1 MSDRKRSLGGA
12 IIGGTLSILLLVAA
26 GFLFLNQQYVKDQV
40 VVWAYT
46 PSSEVVAIED
56 RIDLTSSGTFHFRA
70 TQPEVANSETFNQ
83 DCPRQEVASP
93 ILGCYTSD
101 HRIYIYDITNKQL
114 DGLEEVTAAHEM
126 LHAAWQRMSS
136 DEQVRVGSLL
146 KTEYQKH
153 TDDTSLVERMGY
165 YQRTEPGEFEN
176 ELHSIL
182 GTEIKSLSP
191 ELEAYYK
198 QYFNV
203 RQKVVELHENYDA
216 VFEALRK
223 EADTL
228 YNEMTTLGASID
240 ARTVQYNADVQQL
253 SADIETFNN
262 RADGGSFSSINEFN
276 RQRSQLVARSNKID
290 GDRASLSADIDAYNV
305 KYEKYQQVAAELEVL
320 NKSIDSIK
328 DLQPA
333 PSV

>member
-1 MSDRKRSLGGA
+1 MSDRKRSLRGTL
-12 IIGGTLSILLLVAA
+12 IGGTFSIALLVAA

-40 VVWAYT
+40 VVWGYS
-46 PSSEVVAIED
+46 PSSNITAIEN
-56 RIDLTSSGTFHFRA
+56 RIDLTQSGTFHFRA
-70 TQPEVANSETFNQ
+70 TQPKVASSDTFNQ
-83 DCPRQEVASP
+83 DCPRQETASP

-101 HRIYIYDITNKQL
+101 HRIYIYDITNQQL

-126 LHAAWQRMSS
+126 LHAAWQRMSMN
-136 DEQVRVGSLL
+136 EQTRVGALL

-153 TDDTSLVERMGY
+153 TNDASLVERMEY

-182 GTEIKSLSP
+182 GTEIEALSP
-191 ELEAYYK
+191 ELETYYG
-198 QYFNV
+198 QYFNA
-203 RQKVVELHENYDA
+203 RQKVVALHEKYDA
-216 VFEALRK
+216 VFEALRTK
-223 EADTL
+223 ADAL

-240 ARTVQYNADVQQL
+240 SRTNQYNADVQQL

-262 RADGGSFSSINEFN
+262 RANDGSFSSISEFN
-276 RQRSQLVARSNKID
+276 RERSALVARSNTID
-290 GDRASLSADIDAYNV
+290 ADRASISGDIDIYNA
-305 KYEKYQQVAAELEVL
+305 KYTEYQEVTSQIEVL